1 MLGIS
6 EGVAVADS
14 EDFMCFSHI
23 VLSSPTLLRRSFR
36 ARLDSA
42 SLSLL
47 AASSSCRLAMLSSGM
62 SSLWL
67 LQAWERK
74 VSYFIIVKGG
84 RSWVVYHYSTINHRD
99 RSLTQF

>member
-6 EGVAVADS
+6 EGVAVLDS
-14 EDFMCFSHI
+14 VDLMCFNHM
-23 VLSSPTLLRRSFR
+23 VLRSPTLLLRSFR
-36 ARLDSA
+36 AKLDSA

-67 LQAWERK
+67 LHA
-74 VSYFIIVKGG
+74 
-84 RSWVVYHYSTINHRD
+84 
-99 RSLTQF
+99 